1 MTSSKP
7 HAKAKQDAKGAP
19 ADTDESLA
27 TKVALRKRA
36 DAKVPVTAELPDAE
50 PPEKLSTLAGEY
62 IGLSIASGLVIGL
75 VLGALF
81 PRSAARKLAKRS
93 GALAAVASEIG
104 VAYAAQALGKAGS
117 TAREGRDR
125 AVDMGEVLAERSAN
139 ARARATRLI
148 GDGTGMARGTGSAL
162 VRKAAEIVAK
172 ARS

>member
-7 HAKAKQDAKGAP
+7 TGKPSRGDP
-19 ADTDESLA
+19 ADTEATSG
-27 TKVALRKRA
+27 TKVALRKRG
-36 DAKVPVTAELPDAE
+36 DARVPVTAELPDAE
-50 PPEKLSTLAGEY
+50 PPEKLSILAGEY
-62 IGLSIASGLVIGL
+62 IGLSIAGGLVIGL
-75 VLGALF
+75 VVGALF

-104 VAYAAQALGKAGS
+104 LAYAAQALAKAGS

-125 AVDMGEVLAERSAN
+125 AIDMGEVLAERSAG

-148 GDGTGMARGTGSAL
+148 GDGSQKARGTGSIL